1 MIGCVTVPVVT
12 PVPSRSA
19 FVCWFTLIKSAAVVI
34 VALCV
39 SSRSVVWVDVNVGE
53 LQYFQRRCIR
63 LQMISTV
70 IL

>member
-1 MIGCVTVPVVT
+1 MIGCVAVPVVT
-12 PVPSRSA
+12 PVPSSGA

-39 SSRSVVWVDVNVGE
+39 SSRSVDVNVGE
-53 LQYFQRRCIR
+53 LQYFQRRCIP